1 MSQGGDGDFQDT
13 DNKIATIG
21 LLFRINLLFFSC
33 ILQIREKFLQGNL
46 LDKFKMSNTDWQ
58 MIHFGSI

>member
-33 ILQIREKFLQGNL
+33 ILQIGEILEGNL

>member
-13 DNKIATIG
+13 HNKIATIG

-33 ILQIREKFLQGNL
+33 ILQIREILEGNL

>member
-21 LLFRINLLFFSC
+21 LLFHINLLFFSC
-33 ILQIREKFLQGNL
+33 ILQIREILEGNL

>member
-13 DNKIATIG
+13 ANKIATIG

-33 ILQIREKFLQGNL
+33 ILQIREILEGNL

>member
-1 MSQGGDGDFQDT
+1 MSQGGDGDFQVT

-33 ILQIREKFLQGNL
+33 ILQIREILEGNL

>member
-33 ILQIREKFLQGNL
+33 ILQIREILEGNL

-58 MIHFGSI
+58 TIHFGSI